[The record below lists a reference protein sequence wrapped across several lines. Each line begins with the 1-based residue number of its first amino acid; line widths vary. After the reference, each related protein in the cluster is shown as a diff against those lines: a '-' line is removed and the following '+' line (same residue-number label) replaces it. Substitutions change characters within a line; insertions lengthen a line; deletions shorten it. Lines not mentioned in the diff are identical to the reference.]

1 MCNHAE
7 QAAEGGTL
15 AVWRFQ
21 VNKRLIKNQ
30 MHIAIIFVLFSH

>member
-21 VNKRLIKNQ
+21 VYTSLYFFKFNI
-30 MHIAIIFVLFSH
+30 LFI